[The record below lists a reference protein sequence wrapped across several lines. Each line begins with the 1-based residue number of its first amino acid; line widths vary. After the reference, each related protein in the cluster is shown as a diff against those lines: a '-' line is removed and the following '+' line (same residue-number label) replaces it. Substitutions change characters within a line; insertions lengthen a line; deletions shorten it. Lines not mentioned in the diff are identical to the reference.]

1 MNVMP
6 FRSPARFSRRAFLG
20 TGSVAATGVLFVACS
35 SPTST
40 STAPTAAPA
49 AATPAPATKPTEAP
63 GSTVA
68 SPVAAKATAGGKQ
81 VTIRYGTFWPQYRLD
96 IMATGLKV
104 FEGKWPNIKI
114 NVEGSGSQF
123 SDKLTTQ
130 LASGTAPDTAICDGN
145 LNILYAD
152 QGQAL
157 DLTDRLKADNIDIT
171 KQSWING
178 YEILSSKVF
187 AMPWVLSPHA
197 WYFNKTML
205 KQAGAKDP
213 WDDLKGDWTWADFR
227 DMLVKVTALPPKDG
241 KIKIYGAKLGLDQ
254 VAYQLC
260 GFIFSNGGH
269 NYTLQPFQYTL
280 DDPKLIEACEF
291 VFSLYQQDKVILPP
305 DQATA
310 LSQGGVTD
318 PFSAGIVG
326 FMEDSTGRLT
336 ITRDSVK
343 DTFEWDVVRMPKA
356 STSSGPSR
364 ANFAANAN
372 FAYAKTPNGDEAYEA
387 LKFLAGYSM
396 PDMQGILAQQKLLL
410 PSLKTAG
417 RNQFVTP
424 PPAHVTSFI
433 TGGFTSGALMH
444 YKVAKTDQ
452 LTTTEL
458 DKVILGQQP
467 IRQTLINLNPQLN
480 KLIEIGKSRQ
490 FDTSSYSFDT

>member
-6 FRSPARFSRRAFLG
+6 SKPPVRFSRRTFLG
-20 TGSVAATGVLFVACS
+20 VASVAATGALVIACS
-35 SPTST
+35 SPTAT
-40 STAPTAAPA
+40 STAPTAAP
-49 AATPAPATKPTEAP
+49 THATKPTGAP
-63 GSTVA
+63 PSTVA
-68 SPVAAKATAGGKQ
+68 SPVAAQPTAGGTQ
-81 VTIRYGTFWPQYRLD
+81 VTLRYGTFWPQYRLD
-96 IMATGLKV
+96 IMSTGLKV

-114 NVEGSGSQF
+114 SLEGSGSQF

-130 LASGTAPDTAICDGN
+130 LASGTAPDTAICDGS

-157 DLTDRLKADNIDIT
+157 DVTDRLRADNIDIT
-171 KQSWING
+171 KLSWING

-213 WDDLKGDWTWADFR
+213 WDDLKGEWTWADFR
-227 DMLVKVTALPPKDG
+227 DMLLKVTALPPKDG

-254 VAYQLC
+254 MAYQLC

-269 NYTLQPFQYTL
+269 DYTLQPFQYTF

-291 VFSLYQQDKVILPP
+291 VYNTLFFQDKTILPP

-343 DTFEWDVVRMPKA
+343 NAFEWDVVRMPKA
-356 STSSGPSR
+356 SASSGPSR

-372 FAYAKTPNGDEAYEA
+372 FIYSKTPNPDDAYLA

-396 PDMQGILAQQKLLL
+396 PDMQVILAQQKLLL

-417 RNQFVTP
+417 RNQFNTP
-424 PPAHVTSFI
+424 PPVHVSSFI
-433 TGGFTSGALMH
+433 TGGFTSGELMH
-444 YKVAKTDQ
+444 YKVAQTDQ
-452 LTTTEL
+452 LMTTEL
-458 DKVILGQQP
+458 DKAILGQQT
-467 IRQTLINLNPQLN
+467 IRQTLLNLNPQLN

-490 FDTSSYSFDT
+490 FDTSNYSFDT

>member
-6 FRSPARFSRRAFLG
+6 SESSTRFSRRAFLG
-20 TGSVAATGVLFVACS
+20 VASMAATGALLVACS
-35 SPTST
+35 GTGSAP
-40 STAPTAAPA
+40 TAPTTAPA
-49 AATPAPATKPTEAP
+49 VGTPAPAATSSGAAQPTSAP
-63 GSTVA
+63 
-68 SPVAAKATAGGKQ
+68 AAQSAAGTKQ

-130 LASGTAPDTAICDGN
+130 LAGGTAPDTAICDGN

-157 DLTDRLKADNIDIT
+157 DFTDRLKTDNIDIT
-171 KQSWING
+171 KLSWING

-187 AMPWVLSPHA
+187 AVPWVLSPHA

-213 WDDLKGDWTWADFR
+213 WDDLKGEWTWADFR
-227 DMLVKVTALPPKDG
+227 DMLIKVTALPPKNG

-291 VFSLYQQDKVILPP
+291 VFGLYQKDKVILPP
-305 DQATA
+305 DQVTA

-343 DTFEWDVVRMPKA
+343 DAFEWDVVRMPKA
-356 STSSGPSR
+356 SASSGPSR

-372 FAYAKTPNGDEAYEA
+372 FAYAKTPNPDEAYQA

-396 PDMQGILAQQKLLL
+396 PDMQVILAQQKLLL

-417 RNQFVTP
+417 RNQFNTA
-424 PPAHVTSFI
+424 PPAHVSSFI

-444 YKVAKTDQ
+444 YKVAQTDE

-458 DKVILGQQP
+458 DKAILGQQE
-467 IRQTLINLNPQLN
+467 IRQTLLNLNPQLN

-490 FDTSSYSFDT
+490 YDTSNYSFDT